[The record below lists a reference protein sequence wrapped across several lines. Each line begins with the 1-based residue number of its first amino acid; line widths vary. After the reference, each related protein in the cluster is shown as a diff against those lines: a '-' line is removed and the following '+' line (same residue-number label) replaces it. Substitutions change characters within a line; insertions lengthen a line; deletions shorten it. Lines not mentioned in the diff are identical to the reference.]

1 MYFFNDFFLSK
12 FRYNVKKEYLI
23 RDIKEL
29 YDMIILK
36 VYYFSKDLII
46 CKFLII
52 LFCFLVMS
60 LNNYVR
66 NYCLNIF
73 YVGII

>member
-12 FRYNVKKEYLI
+12 FRYIVKKEYLI

-46 CKFLII
+46 CKFLINFV
-52 LFCFLVMS
+52 LFFS
-60 LNNYVR
+60 YE
-66 NYCLNIF
+66 F
-73 YVGII
+73 K

>member
-46 CKFLII
+46 CKFLINFV
-52 LFCFLVMS
+52 LFFS
-60 LNNYVR
+60 YE
-66 NYCLNIF
+66 F
-73 YVGII
+73 K

>member
-1 MYFFNDFFLSK
+1 MYFFNDFFLSE

-29 YDMIILK
+29 YDMFILK

-66 NYCLNIF
+66 NYC
-73 YVGII
+73 

>member
-1 MYFFNDFFLSK
+1 MYFFNDFFLSE

-46 CKFLII
+46 CKFLINFV
-52 LFCFLVMS
+52 LFFS
-60 LNNYVR
+60 YE
-66 NYCLNIF
+66 F
-73 YVGII
+73 K

>member
-1 MYFFNDFFLSK
+1 MYFFNDF
-12 FRYNVKKEYLI
+12 NVKKEYLI

-46 CKFLII
+46 CKFLINFV
-52 LFCFLVMS
+52 LFFS
-60 LNNYVR
+60 YE
-66 NYCLNIF
+66 F
-73 YVGII
+73 K